1 MKKLFYSFF
10 ALAMTAMTFT
20 SCEDVPTPYDDPI
33 DPGVPSVAPEVEPE
47 GDGTLENPF
56 NSAAA
61 NQAALLLESGTESAE
76 KYYIKGK
83 VVSINTNYDADPTFG
98 NATFY
103 ISPDGTSNGQFYV
116 YRALYLGN
124 KKYTADLGEI
134 LKEGDDVI
142 VCGTLTNYNGTPET
156 AQSKAFLYSLN
167 GVVVDVPM
175 GKPEG
180 DGTLQSPFN
189 ATAANQYTAK
199 LAADAKSDK
208 DIYIKGKVAQIATN
222 NSGVVQN
229 YDTSGF
235 GSATFYISDDGTTDS
250 ETFYIYRAYYLGN
263 KQYTSGDVLKVGD
276 DVIICGK
283 VVNYRGNTLET
294 SQNEAYL
301 YSLNGK
307 TDDGSSTPQGEP
319 KGSGTQDDPYNAT
332 AANNAAKTLD
342 ANGKIENV
350 YVKGIISKINSIDT
364 GEWGNANYYISDDG
378 SVESEQFY
386 IYRGFYIDGQKFT
399 SADQI
404 QVGDEVVVRG
414 DLVNHN
420 GNTPEFTTGSRIL
433 VHKKA
438 GEGDEDSKVQKTVDK
453 YILTFTIADTE
464 PSEEVTTVNFSEQG
478 WANAEVVTSLDL
490 SDGTKLTFGLPND
503 VTGTTPKYYDGSKGI
518 RMYANNV
525 LTINPV
531 KPIAKVVI
539 TCDHTTSVNYV
550 GNDTLYGELEGNSL
564 KIVNYNTSTSG
575 GVQFRPQIMEITYAK

>member
-10 ALAMTAMTFT
+10 VLAMTAMTFM

-33 DPGVPSVAPEVEPE
+33 DPGFDPAAAEVEPE

-61 NQAALLLESGTESAE
+61 NQTALMLESGQESAQ

-83 VVSINTNYDADPTFG
+83 VVSINTNFDFDPNFG

-124 KKYTADLGEI
+124 KKYTAGAGEL

-142 VCGTLTNYNGTPET
+142 VCAILTNYNGTPET
-156 AQSKAFLYSLN
+156 AQNKAFLYELN
-167 GVVVDVPM
+167 GVSIEVPE
-175 GKPEG
+175 GNPEG

-189 ATAANQYTAK
+189 ACAANQFTAK
-199 LAADAKSDK
+199 LANGAKSDK
-208 DIYIKGKVAQIATN
+208 DVYIKGKVAKIVTN
-222 NSGVVQN
+222 KDGVVQN
-229 YDTSGF
+229 YDSGF
-235 GSATFYISDDGTTDS
+235 GNAVFYISDDGTEES
-250 ETFYIYRAYYLGN
+250 ETFYIYRALYFGN
-263 KQYTSGDVLKVGD
+263 KDYVSGDVLKIGD
-276 DVIICGK
+276 EVIICGK
-283 VVNYRGNTLET
+283 VTNYNGTYET
-294 SQNEAYL
+294 AQKEAYL

-307 TDDGSSTPQGEP
+307 TDDGSGDTPQGEP

-332 AANNAAKTLD
+332 AANNAAKALD
-342 ANGKIENV
+342 ANGKIEDV
-350 YVKGIISKINSIDT
+350 YVKGIISRIASIDT
-364 GEWGNANYYISDDG
+364 GDWGNANYYISDDG

-414 DLVNHN
+414 DLVNYN

>member
-10 ALAMTAMTFT
+10 VLAMTAMTFM

-33 DPGVPSVAPEVEPE
+33 DPGIDPAAAEVEPE

-61 NQAALLLESGTESAE
+61 NQTALLLESGTESAE

-180 DGTLQSPFN
+180 DGTLESPFN

-199 LAADAKSDK
+199 LANSAKSDK
-208 DIYIKGKVAQIATN
+208 NVYIKGKVARIATDKN
-222 NSGVVQN
+222 GVAQN
-229 YDTSGF
+229 YDAGF
-235 GSATFYISDDGTTDS
+235 GNATFYISDDGTEDT
-250 ETFYIYRAYYLGN
+250 ETFYIYRALYLGN
-263 KQYTSGDVLKVGD
+263 KEYVSGDILKVGD
-276 DVIICGK
+276 EVIICGK
-283 VVNYRGNTLET
+283 VTNYNGTYET
-294 SQNEAYL
+294 AQKEAYL

-307 TDDGSSTPQGEP
+307 TDDGSDTPQGEP
-319 KGSGTQDDPYNAT
+319 TGSGTQDDPYNAT

-342 ANGKIENV
+342 ANGKIEDV

-378 SVESEQFY
+378 TTESEQFY
-386 IYRGFYIDGQKFT
+386 IYRGFYIDGEKFT

-404 QVGDEVVVRG
+404 QVGDEVIVRG
-414 DLVNHN
+414 DLVNFQ

-438 GEGDEDSKVQKTVDK
+438 GEEDDSKVQKVVDGH
-453 YILTFTIADTE
+453 ILTFTVAGTE
-464 PSEEVTTVNFSEQG
+464 ASEEVTLVDLSQQG
-478 WANAEVVTSLDL
+478 WANAEVVKSLSL
-490 SDGTKLTFGLPND
+490 EYGTTLTFGMPNG
-503 VTGTTPKYYDGSKGI
+503 VTGTDPKYYDGTKGV

-525 LTINPV
+525 LTIIGA
-531 KPIAKVVI
+531 KAIAKVVI
-539 TCDHTTSVNYV
+539 TCDHTASVNYV
-550 GNDTLYGELEGNSL
+550 GNEALYGTLEDNAI
-564 KIVNYNTSTSG
+564 KIVNYHTATSG
-575 GVQFRPQIMEITYAK
+575 GIQFRPQTIEITYAK

>member
-1 MKKLFYSFF
+1 
-10 ALAMTAMTFT
+10 
-20 SCEDVPTPYDDPI
+20 
-33 DPGVPSVAPEVEPE
+33 
-47 GDGTLENPF
+47 
-56 NSAAA
+56 
-61 NQAALLLESGTESAE
+61 TEE
-76 KYYIKGK
+76 
-83 VVSINTNYDADPTFG
+83 
-98 NATFY
+98 
-103 ISPDGTSNGQFYV
+103 
-116 YRALYLGN
+116 
-124 KKYTADLGEI
+124 
-134 LKEGDDVI
+134 
-142 VCGTLTNYNGTPET
+142 
-156 AQSKAFLYSLN
+156 
-167 GVVVDVPM
+167 
-175 GKPEG
+175 
-180 DGTLQSPFN
+180 
-189 ATAANQYTAK
+189 
-199 LAADAKSDK
+199 
-208 DIYIKGKVAQIATN
+208 
-222 NSGVVQN
+222 
-229 YDTSGF
+229 
-235 GSATFYISDDGTTDS
+235 S
-250 ETFYIYRAYYLGN
+250 ETFYIYRALYFGN
-263 KQYTSGDVLKVGD
+263 KDYVSGDVLKIGD
-276 DVIICGK
+276 EVIICGK
-283 VVNYRGNTLET
+283 VTNYNGTYET
-294 SQNEAYL
+294 AQKEAYL

-307 TDDGSSTPQGEP
+307 TDDGSSTPQGQP
-319 KGSGTQDDPYNAT
+319 TGSGTQDDPYNAT
-332 AANNAAKTLD
+332 AANNAAKALD
-342 ANGKIENV
+342 AEGKIEDV
-350 YVKGIISKINSIDT
+350 YVKGIISKIASIDT
-364 GEWGNANYYISDDG
+364 GDWGNANYYISDDG

-414 DLVNHN
+414 DLVNYN